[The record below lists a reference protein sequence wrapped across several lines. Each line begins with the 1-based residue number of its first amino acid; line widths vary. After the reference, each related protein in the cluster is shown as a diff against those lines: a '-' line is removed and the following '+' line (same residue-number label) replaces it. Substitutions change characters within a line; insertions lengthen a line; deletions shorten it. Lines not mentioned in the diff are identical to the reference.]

1 MMLVIRQLLA
11 SVFGLVV
18 WMGSPLVVA
27 QDGMPEMVEEA
38 EAMEDG
44 KKAWNIPL
52 PTLGGKQFWTDFRWW
67 NGWKVQY
74 NSTLN
79 HWRLLDPKGIRRAWG
94 GKQAM
99 LDELQKAK
107 QTSPIG
113 DAPEVVVLLAHG
125 LFRTHGSMMPI
136 AEEIHRYEAAHPEL
150 PAQKRECVSM
160 TYAST
165 RNSIPHH
172 ATAMRELLENLE
184 GEPKIWFVGHSL
196 GNIVFRYMIGDLQR
210 SGDPKGL
217 LPRIER
223 AVMLGPPNNGSAL
236 AKSLTGFGVFETLAG
251 SSGIHLGAAWEKLQ
265 SELGTPPSP
274 FAIVIGDISESR
286 LQNPFLEGAS
296 DGIVTVSEAT
306 MESASEIR
314 TFPVIHSF
322 LMSDENITRA
332 TVSFLFGGS
341 LSSDPSSK

>member
-1 MMLVIRQLLA
+1 MLPAIRLLLA
-11 SVFGLVV
+11 SVFGLGAGI
-18 WMGSPLVVA
+18 GSLSVVA
-27 QDGMPEMVEEA
+27 QDQTSDLEEVT
-38 EAMEDG
+38 EDMEDG

-74 NSTLN
+74 NSTLH

-99 LDELQKAK
+99 LDELQATK
-107 QTSPIG
+107 QTASN
-113 DAPEVVVLLAHG
+113 ANTPEVVVLLAHG
-125 LFRTHGSMMPI
+125 LFRTHGSMVPI
-136 AEEIHRYEAAHPEL
+136 AEELRRYEAAHPEL
-150 PAQKRECVSM
+150 PTQKRECVSM

-165 RNSIPHH
+165 RNSIAHH

-251 SSGIHLGAAWEKLQ
+251 SSGVHLGAAWEKLQ
-265 SELGTPPSP
+265 SELGTPPCP
-274 FAIVIGDISESR
+274 FAIVIGDISQSR

-306 MESASEIR
+306 LETASEIR

-341 LSSDPSSK
+341 LSPAP